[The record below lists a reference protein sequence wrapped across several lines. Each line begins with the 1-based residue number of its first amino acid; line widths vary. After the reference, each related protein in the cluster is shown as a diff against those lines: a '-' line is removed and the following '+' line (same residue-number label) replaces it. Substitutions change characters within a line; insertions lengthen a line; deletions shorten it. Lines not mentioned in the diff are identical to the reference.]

1 MKTERIRRLIRIF
14 VLSLV
19 FVHIAMAA
27 VFISHEFFNFTSSN
41 SAIYVLEGRYGGI
54 EIKRDLLL
62 EEADR
67 LIFMLDANCVFN
79 FLMRSLAIAKREPIL
94 ELSWDSEVGV
104 GGVKQFRS
112 DGSMLSLCFS
122 RFESE
127 GKRPQG
133 LFLGGDLPYGDTSR
147 ANDHNSSGF
156 GYYDGEDWH
165 HIWCVSNE
173 GIKVLDEKPTVVL
186 PTEWKY
192 LGSKVLKNTEEEVI
206 LESDHE
212 LVLKKSRIQMKRFVS
227 FRAGEDYFILKVR
240 FTNIGSEPVVYGY
253 SWGDEPWVGH
263 YGASR
268 GDVGWYADG
277 LIKTE
282 TLISPTRYR
291 YVGYWDYGNDA
302 AGESHNFSGYANFVE
317 WISPT
322 PSFVFLSNSIE
333 RCCNESVPLSS
344 SSDRVISIG
353 WLNQL
358 LLPGESRD
366 YTLAIGMARVNPK
379 TGMPQKPA
387 LSFN

>member
-1 MKTERIRRLIRIF
+1 VRKKFLIR
-14 VLSLV
+14 VLV
-19 FVHIAMAA
+19 GIVA
-27 VFISHEFFNFTSSN
+27 FISIAVVSVFLFHEFFNFTSSN
-41 SAIYVLEGRYGGI
+41 SAIYVLRGRYGGI

-122 RFESE
+122 RFEI
-127 GKRPQG
+127 GDRRPHG
-133 LFLGGDLPYGDTSR
+133 LFLGGDLPYGDPSR
-147 ANDHNSSGF
+147 ADDHDSSGF

-165 HIWCVSNE
+165 HIWCAVDE
-173 GIKVLDEKPTVVL
+173 GFKIFGEKPVSVL
-186 PTEWKY
+186 PIRWRY
-192 LGSKVLKNTEEEVI
+192 LGSKVLKDTEEEVI

-212 LVLKKSRIQMKRFVS
+212 LVLEKSRIQMKRFVS

-282 TLISPTRYR
+282 TFISPVRYK

-302 AGESHNFSGYANFVE
+302 AGESHDFSGYANFVE
-317 WISPT
+317 WISPA

-366 YTLAIGMARVNPK
+366 YTLAIGMAKLDPQ
-379 TGMPQKPA
+379 TGMPKKPPVF
-387 LSFN
+387 LSY